1 VGKPY
6 NPKQKKM
13 LQRQKKISS
22 NRFFMGLIWQSY
34 GKRLFRSIAGL
45 SPDGID
51 KRALQRKTKKL

>member
-1 VGKPY
+1 
-6 NPKQKKM
+6 M